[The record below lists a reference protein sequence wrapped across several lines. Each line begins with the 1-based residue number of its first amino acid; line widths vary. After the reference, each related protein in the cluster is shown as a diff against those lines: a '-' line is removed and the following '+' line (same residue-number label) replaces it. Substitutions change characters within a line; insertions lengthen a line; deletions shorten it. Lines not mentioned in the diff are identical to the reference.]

1 MRACLL
7 LFPLLPAPCLVE
19 WSLRL
24 LATSLSLE
32 VLDEDDNE
40 DEKETDEDELPDERD
55 RDERRLLLDDEYDD
69 EETDSLIDE

>member
-7 LFPLLPAPCLVE
+7 LFALLPAPCLVE
-19 WSLRL
+19 WILRL
-24 LATSLSLE
+24 LATSLSLD
-32 VLDEDDNE
+32 VLDEEDNE
-40 DEKETDEDELPDERD
+40 EEKETDEDELPDERD